1 MLELALKLKVTDF
14 SSVVVYWL
22 MGSGQQVKI
31 WNTILKLHRRKY
43 EV

>member
-1 MLELALKLKVTDF
+1 MSELALKLKVTDF

-22 MGSGQQVKI
+22 MGSGQQVK
-31 WNTILKLHRRKY
+31 NLKYYFKITPQ

>member
-31 WNTILKLHRRKY
+31 QNTILKLNHGKY